1 MKKNFFHCLLM
12 AVLCCGLS
20 MSFVACSDDDDDKD
34 GRSAEEIAQ
43 DPFEKE
49 SEAGNALYRLLSQ
62 LSVCDSLPDNWKT
75 ATFEPK
81 AGMVLDQSQPRIRT
95 ITVTN
100 AEEAIT
106 RYNSL
111 TGKDLPVTTTSDTYA
126 VDGVGKLT
134 FTAGE
139 GGTIATIDV
148 DVKQIPQLQKLRFVT
163 AASIGENGHF
173 SGEPYYRFGDV
184 VKDNDGCYWVCVR
197 PAYSDDKKEDTHWF
211 SFHMANENMKYLDKY
226 NRIHSYPVK
235 LGVEKTKMQYLAQLL
250 AILANPQRY
259 STLVGNKGNYFNNG
273 TTGLGGLKEAAMPV
287 DSLMKQ
293 ADLWKQYKVWE
304 MVMPRGYDEDGLT
317 YNTEAFKKRFT
328 QSVTFIYEKASL
340 SGSNLTV
347 PIVTYGGAENFYVNP
362 PTYAKPVVNL
372 KYTCFDGVSY
382 WAKGVFKDENDGTVP
397 DAFVVRYKSGYQLS
411 SNLIFSPKATEA
423 IPGVETVYRFNE
435 HKNENKTT
443 YDIKEARVGMA
454 FGKDGKLYGDYN
466 AVRKAT
472 NANPVAVVCYVG
484 NDADDSGQYQGLAM
498 SASIVKE
505 HYNFGNLVWSD
516 YTDGTCTANPGN
528 GTQSWTDQMNGL
540 ANTKRLVEDEHN
552 HWAAQAANDYD
563 EESEFQP
570 TNFGFS
576 RWFLPSGGQL
586 ARGYAAIGNGK
597 TLRGGT
603 VKCPDF
609 STVFKKATNNEIRNI
624 VWTSSEEN
632 SGAAVRCS
640 SPHEGACLLEPFTK
654 SWGHTQNVEVLPF
667 FAF

>member
-1 MKKNFFHCLLM
+1 MMKKNIFHYLLM

-34 GRSAEEIAQ
+34 GRSPEEIAQ
-43 DPFEKE
+43 DPYEKE
-49 SEAGNALYRLLSQ
+49 SEAGNALYRLVSQ
-62 LSVCDSLPDNWKT
+62 LTVCDSLPDNWKT

-100 AEEAIT
+100 ADEAIT

-139 GGTIATIDV
+139 AGTIATIDV

-163 AASIGENGHF
+163 SASVGENGHF

-184 VKDNDGCYWVCVR
+184 VKDKDNLYWVCVR

-211 SFHMANENMKYLDKY
+211 SFHMDNENIKYVKKNDEY
-226 NRIHSYPVK
+226 QIYPVK

-250 AILANPQRY
+250 AILANPQGY
-259 STLVGNKGNYFNNG
+259 SRVAGNKGNYFNNG
-273 TTGLGGLKEAAMPV
+273 TTGLGGLNEAAMPV
-287 DSLMKQ
+287 DSLVKQ
-293 ADLWKQYKVWE
+293 AYLWKQYKVWE
-304 MVMPRGYDEDGLT
+304 MVMPKGYDEDDLT

-340 SGSNLTV
+340 SGNNLTV
-347 PIVTYGGAENFYVNP
+347 PTVTYGGAENFYVNP
-362 PTYAKPVVNL
+362 PTYAKPVVNVRY
-372 KYTCFDGVSY
+372 KRFDGGTY
-382 WAKGVFKDENDGTVP
+382 WAHGDKGDNDDTVP

-411 SNLIFSPKATEA
+411 SNLVFSPKATEA

-435 HKNENKTT
+435 HKNENKTS
-443 YDIKEARVGMA
+443 YDINEARVGMA
-454 FGKDGKLYGDYN
+454 FGKDGKLYSDYD

-484 NDADDSGQYQGLAM
+484 DKADDSGQYHGLAM
-498 SASIVKE
+498 SASVVKD
-505 HYNFGNLVWSD
+505 HIAFDYLVWSD
-516 YTDGTCTANPGN
+516 YTDGTCTAKPSD
-528 GTQSWTDQMNGL
+528 GTQAWENEMNGL
-540 ANTKRLVEDEHN
+540 ANTKRLVEDSHH
-552 HWAAQAANDYD
+552 HWAAQAANDYAG
-563 EESEFQP
+563 ESKFQP

-576 RWFLPSGGQL
+576 RWFLPSAGQL
-586 ARGYAAIGNGK
+586 IRGYAAVGNGK
-597 TLRGGT
+597 VTGASAR
-603 VKCPDF
+603 CQDF
-609 STVFKKATNNEIRNI
+609 TTVFKKATNNEIRII

-632 SGAAVRCS
+632 RFSAVRCT
-640 SPHEGACLLEPFTK
+640 SPHEEACVLEPYSK
-654 SWGHTQNVEVLPF
+654 SWGHNQGVGVLPF